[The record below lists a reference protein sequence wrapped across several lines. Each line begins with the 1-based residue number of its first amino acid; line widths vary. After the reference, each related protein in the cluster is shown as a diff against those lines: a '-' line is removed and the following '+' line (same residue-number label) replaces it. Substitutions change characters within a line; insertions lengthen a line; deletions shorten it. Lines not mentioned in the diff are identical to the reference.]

1 MISFNFLKFF
11 LSLYLVD
18 GCLSQQNHCPNSQ
31 TRHKCASG
39 QGDIWANTNQNNWNP
54 DSVVN
59 AGHDDHWNCE
69 PCCLVAGTSLQLCVD
84 DNQQYN
90 EPQHCPNSQVRQNC
104 RQGQVLAN
112 TNQNYWDPNEEVNV
126 GNGWNCDPCCL
137 LSGTSIPQCHE
148 NERENIEDFGRGG
161 NGQENNANRRGG
173 NIVSG
178 RRIRPRQN
186 NPMRPGRI
194 QRRSFQ

>member
-1 MISFNFLKFF
+1 MLEMAGTVILAVFYQVQVKSFSDFISFSYYF
-11 LSLYLVD
+11 
-18 GCLSQQNHCPNSQ
+18 
-31 TRHKCASG
+31 
-39 QGDIWANTNQNNWNP
+39 
-54 DSVVN
+54 
-59 AGHDDHWNCE
+59 
-69 PCCLVAGTSLQLCVD
+69 
-84 DNQQYN
+84 
-90 EPQHCPNSQVRQNC
+90 
-104 RQGQVLAN
+104 
-112 TNQNYWDPNEEVNV
+112 
-126 GNGWNCDPCCL
+126 
-137 LSGTSIPQCHE
+137 SGTSIPQCHE